1 MNNIQL
7 KQGTIL
13 QGGKYKIEKCL
24 GQGSFGITYLAKMKS
39 IISGNKGQTTMW
51 VDVAVKEFFMKDFN
65 SRLPDGSLNETT
77 GGTIVEKYKKD
88 FKREA
93 DNLSKMNHSGIVDIL
108 DTFEENNTCYLVM
121 TYINGE
127 SLDAYISRNGAMKE
141 KEALACFEQIADA
154 LHYMHCQHMLHLDLK
169 PKNIMLDVERY
180 SFVIDFGLSK
190 QYDENDE
197 PESSTTL
204 GQGTQGYAPLEQ
216 GAPHSGHDFP
226 VTIDVYALGA
236 TLYKMLTTQTP
247 PHAADVLSSPEIL
260 KKTLAEKG
268 VSKNTTSYILK
279 AMSPRKEDRYS
290 SVAGLM
296 KAFGWKVK
304 DYPQE
309 VILVDVVEYPSKD
322 NTIVEIEE
330 KEREKE
336 KTIISR
342 RNKLIII
349 CTAVICCLCILLPV
363 LINEGIIVINR
374 HGDSSYNVELQ
385 RNDSI
390 AKDIASYFPLNSKS
404 FKFTNCSY
412 KKDSLCFLFEC
423 TLSREYSSNDIRM
436 LQKDVNG
443 CFEEIGMALEQTK
456 DLDLIKKFC
465 LSEFEF
471 VKLNILTQ
479 NEIHNDNSGQNKF
492 SNSTNLVSVII
503 PHSYFEEVADKI
515 KDIQIPPVQEKV
527 PVVIEENKPDNP
539 SIVIVSDDDL
549 YKEAIRKSDWNTIKV
564 LADKGYIK
572 AYVPLAKHYLKSPS
586 THSLAYQYA
595 QKAKK
600 QGIAGADEI
609 IKELELYDF

>member
-1 MNNIQL
+1 MQL
-7 KQGTIL
+7 KQGTLL
-13 QGGKYKIEKCL
+13 QGGKYKIGKCI

-39 IISGNKGQTTMW
+39 IICGNKGQTTMW

-65 SRLPDGSLNETT
+65 SRQPDGSLNEMTDNS
-77 GGTIVEKYKKD
+77 IVEKYKKD

-93 DNLSKMNHSGIVDIL
+93 NNLSKMNHPGVVDIL

-121 TYINGE
+121 TYIDGE
-127 SLDAYISRNGAMKE
+127 SLDAYISRNGAQKE
-141 KEALACFEQIADA
+141 KEALACFKQIADA

-169 PKNIMLDVERY
+169 PKNIMLDAEKN

-236 TLYKMLTTQTP
+236 TLYKMLTSQTP

-260 KKTLAEKG
+260 KKALAEKG

-296 KAFGWKVK
+296 KAFGWKVN
-304 DYPQE
+304 DYPQD
-309 VILVDVVEYPSKD
+309 VLPVDVVEYPTKD
-322 NTIVEIEE
+322 NTIVEIEN

-336 KTIISR
+336 KKIIRNKWNLTIIYTS
-342 RNKLIII
+342 IISF
-349 CTAVICCLCILLPV
+349 LCILLTV
-363 LINEGIIVINR
+363 FINKPTDNG
-374 HGDSSYNVELQ
+374 YNVELQ
-385 RNDSI
+385 KNDSI
-390 AKDIASYFPLNSKS
+390 AKEIANYLPLNSKS
-404 FKFTNCSY
+404 FEFTNCSY
-412 KKDSLCFLFEC
+412 KKDSHSFLFEC
-423 TLSREYSSNDIRM
+423 KLSREFSSNDIKM
-436 LQKDVNG
+436 LQKDIKG
-443 CFEEIGMALEQTK
+443 CFEEIGMVFQQTQNA
-456 DLDLIKKFC
+456 DLIKKFC

-479 NEIHNDNSGQNKF
+479 NEIYIDDAGHNES

-503 PHSYFEEVADKI
+503 PHSYFEEVTEKI
-515 KDIQIPPVQEKV
+515 KDIQIPSVPEQV
-527 PVVIEENKPDNP
+527 PVVTEEENKPDKP
-539 SIVIVSDDDL
+539 SIVILSDDDL
-549 YKEAIRKSDWNTIKV
+549 YTEAIRKSDWNTLKV
-564 LADKGYIK
+564 LADKGYTK
-572 AYVPLAKHYLKSPS
+572 AYVPLAKHYLKSTS
-586 THSLAYQYA
+586 THNLASEYA
-595 QKAKK
+595 HKAKK
-600 QGIAGADEI
+600 LEIAGADEI
-609 IKELELYDF
+609 IKELKLYDFE